1 MVLPLRVWPGNETD
15 HSAAAQLAHTLDI
28 SPIGGRLG
36 GLHNP
41 LQTGQTITLQRGKN
55 RSQFRVIWT
64 KELGPGE
71 MQAGIESVAYETK
84 VWGIDLPHQLTRQEP
99 LQPSSIR
106 LHAAKFANPQMR
118 WIGVAASLV
127 LAVSLLAFAGRW
139 ILKNYDQA
147 GIMPLPASAPGVVAP
162 VVSWNPRPYGN
173 VRVTFFKED
182 GGQSSSRMQVAEAP
196 PGRVIYPATP
206 DTKLAGEVAMK
217 VVIATDGRVKE
228 IHVLSGNRILAE
240 AAVQA
245 VRFWHYTQH
254 ALNGEAV
261 EAETRVTIRFHGQ
274 DAVSIKFPSSVSN
287 GGLALN
293 RPPQS
298 PEYAT
303 P

>member
-1 MVLPLRVWPGNETD
+1 MVLPLRVWPDDGSD
-15 HSAAAQLAHTLDI
+15 ASAASQLAHTLDI

-41 LQTGQTITLQRGKN
+41 LQTGQTIMLQRGQHK
-55 RSQFRVIWT
+55 SQFRVIWT
-64 KELGPGE
+64 KQLGPGE
-71 MQAGIESVAYETK
+71 IQAGIESVAYETK
-84 VWGIDLPHQLTRQEP
+84 VWGVDLPHQLTHQEP
-99 LQPSSIR
+99 LEPSSIR
-106 LHAAKFANPQMR
+106 VHPAKSAHPRRR
-118 WIGVAASLV
+118 WMGFAASLL
-127 LAVSLLAFAGRW
+127 LAVSLLAFGGHW
-139 ILKNYDQA
+139 ILKNYEQA
-147 GIMPLPASAPGVVAP
+147 GIMPLPASVPGVVAP
-162 VVSWNPRPYGN
+162 MVSWNPRPYGN

-182 GGQSSSRMQVAEAP
+182 GGQSSNRLQVAEAP

-206 DTKLAGEVAMK
+206 DTNLAGEVAMK

-245 VRFWHYTQH
+245 VRFWHYTHH
-254 ALNGEAV
+254 ALNGEAI

-274 DAVSIKFPSSVSN
+274 DAVSIHFPSSVAD

-293 RPPQS
+293 RPPQLA
-298 PEYAT
+298 EYAT